1 MNKILSIRIYAILS
15 HFLLT
20 TVLIWTRID
29 SIQVTMSTSDSDNVY
44 KIYNENYTSMLA
56 FALVLLIARFLL
68 LFFNI
73 MDITAISIFNIIL
86 DGIACLFNAWSALD
100 GLAWYNYSYIFVFC
114 VWVLIFWLQYC
125 NFYSFELYFFVF

>member
-44 KIYNENYTSMLA
+44 RIYNENYTTMLA
-56 FALVLLIARFLL
+56 FALVLLVARFSL

-73 MDITAISIFNIIL
+73 MDITVISIFNIIL
-86 DGIACLFNAWSALD
+86 DGIACLFNAWNALD

-114 VWVLIFWLQYC
+114 V
-125 NFYSFELYFFVF
+125 